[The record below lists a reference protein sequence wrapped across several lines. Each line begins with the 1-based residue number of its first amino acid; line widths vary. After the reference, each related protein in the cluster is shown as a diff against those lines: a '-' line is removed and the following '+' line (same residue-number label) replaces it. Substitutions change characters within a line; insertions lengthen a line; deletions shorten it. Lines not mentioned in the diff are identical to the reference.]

1 MSFPSSP
8 PALPAIVARFAV
20 GRPVRAVWVNE
31 LGGVT
36 FRVDSGMGA
45 GCEFIKVARRGTA
58 DFANEA
64 RRLRWAA
71 PYLAVPRVLGVGV
84 DGDWAWLH
92 TDALP
97 GLSAVHPRW
106 RASPQV
112 AVPALGA
119 GLRTLHDSLPVH
131 SCPFDWSTASRL
143 AKLAPAR
150 RAELGDSPPVDR
162 LVVCH
167 GDACSPNTILDDTGR
182 CCGHVD
188 FGNLGVADRWA
199 DLAVATLSLQW
210 NFPDYP
216 GQVRDDEFS
225 PPTVWRRTRLAST
238 TTAGCGRPKTTAH
251 AKLEAALCARKLF
264 RKVAV
269 QVTSVGHAGFLI
281 QTQAGSILCD
291 PWVNPA
297 YFASWFPFPD
307 NSGLDWGALGECDY
321 LYVSHLHKDHFDA
334 ENLRAHVNKD
344 AVVLLPDFP
353 VPDLRNELQKLG
365 FHRFFETTDSV
376 KHRLRGPNGDLD
388 VMIIALRAPADGPIG
403 DSALVVADGETT
415 AFNMNDARPVDLD
428 VLASEF
434 GHIDVHMLQYSGAIW
449 YPMVYDMPARAK
461 DAFGAQKRQR
471 QMDRARQ
478 YIAQVGATWVV
489 PSAGPPCFLAPEL
502 RHLNDDG
509 SDPANIFPDQMVFL
523 DQMRAHGQDGGLL
536 MIPGSTADF
545 TGTTLNSLRH
555 PLPAE
560 QVEAIFTTD
569 KAAYIADYADRMAPV
584 LAAQKAG
591 WAAAAGEPLLQPL
604 RTLFEPIM
612 LQSNEI
618 CDGIGYPVELAIG
631 PETIV
636 LDFPKRAVREP
647 IPDERFRYG
656 FAIAP
661 ELVRTVLRDNEPD
674 WVNTIFLSTRFRAW
688 RVGGYN
694 EYLYTFFKCLTD
706 ERIAYADGWFAEAHD
721 DSSSITLNGWEIQR
735 RCPHLKADLS
745 KFGVVEGNTLTCNL
759 HGWQWRLD
767 DGRCLTARGH
777 QLRSSRP

>member
-216 GQVRDDEFS
+216 GQVSDDEFF
-225 PPTVWRRTRLAST
+225 
-238 TTAGCGRPKTTAH
+238 
-251 AKLEAALCARKLF
+251 AAYG
-264 RKVAV
+264 VA
-269 QVTSVGHAGFLI
+269 
-281 QTQAGSILCD
+281 
-291 PWVNPA
+291 
-297 YFASWFPFPD
+297 PD
-307 NSGLDWGALGECDY
+307 
-321 LYVSHLHKDHFDA
+321 
-334 ENLRAHVNKD
+334 
-344 AVVLLPDFP
+344 
-353 VPDLRNELQKLG
+353 
-365 FHRFFETTDSV
+365 
-376 KHRLRGPNGDLD
+376 
-388 VMIIALRAPADGPIG
+388 
-403 DSALVVADGETT
+403 
-415 AFNMNDARPVDLD
+415 
-428 VLASEF
+428 
-434 GHIDVHMLQYSGAIW
+434 
-449 YPMVYDMPARAK
+449 PARI
-461 DAFGAQKRQR
+461 DYYRRLWQ
-471 QMDRARQ
+471 
-478 YIAQVGATWVV
+478 
-489 PSAGPPCFLAPEL
+489 
-502 RHLNDDG
+502 
-509 SDPANIFPDQMVFL
+509 
-523 DQMRAHGQDGGLL
+523 
-536 MIPGSTADF
+536 
-545 TGTTLNSLRH
+545 
-555 PLPAE
+555 AE
-560 QVEAIFTTD
+560 
-569 KAAYIADYADRMAPV
+569 
-584 LAAQKAG
+584 
-591 WAAAAGEPLLQPL
+591 
-604 RTLFEPIM
+604 
-612 LQSNEI
+612 
-618 CDGIGYPVELAIG
+618 
-631 PETIV
+631 
-636 LDFPKRAVREP
+636 
-647 IPDERFRYG
+647 
-656 FAIAP
+656 
-661 ELVRTVLRDNEPD
+661 
-674 WVNTIFLSTRFRAW
+674 
-688 RVGGYN
+688 
-694 EYLYTFFKCLTD
+694 
-706 ERIAYADGWFAEAHD
+706 D
-721 DSSSITLNGWEIQR
+721 DSSR
-735 RCPHLKADLS
+735 
-745 KFGVVEGNTLTCNL
+745 
-759 HGWQWRLD
+759 
-767 DGRCLTARGH
+767 
-777 QLRSSRP
+777 

>member
-1 MSFPSSP
+1 M
-8 PALPAIVARFAV
+8 
-20 GRPVRAVWVNE
+20 
-31 LGGVT
+31 
-36 FRVDSGMGA
+36 
-45 GCEFIKVARRGTA
+45 
-58 DFANEA
+58 
-64 RRLRWAA
+64 
-71 PYLAVPRVLGVGV
+71 
-84 DGDWAWLH
+84 
-92 TDALP
+92 
-97 GLSAVHPRW
+97 
-106 RASPQV
+106 
-112 AVPALGA
+112 
-119 GLRTLHDSLPVH
+119 
-131 SCPFDWSTASRL
+131 
-143 AKLAPAR
+143 
-150 RAELGDSPPVDR
+150 
-162 LVVCH
+162 
-167 GDACSPNTILDDTGR
+167 
-182 CCGHVD
+182 
-188 FGNLGVADRWA
+188 
-199 DLAVATLSLQW
+199 
-210 NFPDYP
+210 
-216 GQVRDDEFS
+216 
-225 PPTVWRRTRLAST
+225 
-238 TTAGCGRPKTTAH
+238 
-251 AKLEAALCARKLF
+251 
-264 RKVAV
+264 

-449 YPMVYDMPARAK
+449 YPMVYDMPPRAK